1 MNRIVGRE
9 TVQRRGGEVISLPLA
24 ARLFDHGAHRKN
36 PPHRTRQPLIF
47 PFPPRQATYEKSLF
61 HALTAAA
68 YPFGAYVLLP
78 AITRGVGTVGDPM
91 GRGLSRGFAA
101 LFFMGFWTLCVLIV
115 SLIGSKTQYGE
126 CLTSVVVNAFAI
138 VLTTLFCQLT

>member
-1 MNRIVGRE
+1 MKKG
-9 TVQRRGGEVISLPLA
+9 
-24 ARLFDHGAHRKN
+24 
-36 PPHRTRQPLIF
+36 
-47 PFPPRQATYEKSLF
+47 LF

-91 GRGLSRGFAA
+91 GRGLAA

-115 SLIGSKTQYGE
+115 SLTGSKAQYGE
-126 CLTSVVVNAFAI
+126 CITSVVVNAFAI
-138 VLTTLFCQLT
+138 VLTTLLCQLI

>member
-1 MNRIVGRE
+1 MKKG
-9 TVQRRGGEVISLPLA
+9 
-24 ARLFDHGAHRKN
+24 
-36 PPHRTRQPLIF
+36 
-47 PFPPRQATYEKSLF
+47 LF

-78 AITRGVGTVGDPM
+78 AITRGVG
-91 GRGLSRGFAA
+91 RGLSRGFAA

-115 SLIGSKTQYGE
+115 SLTGSKAQYGE

-138 VLTTLFCQLT
+138 VLTTLLCQLI

>member
-1 MNRIVGRE
+1 M
-9 TVQRRGGEVISLPLA
+9 
-24 ARLFDHGAHRKN
+24 K
-36 PPHRTRQPLIF
+36 
-47 PFPPRQATYEKSLF
+47 KSLF

-78 AITRGVGTVGDPM
+78 AITRGVGTVGDRC
-91 GRGLSRGFAA
+91 RGLSRGFAA

>member
-1 MNRIVGRE
+1 MKKG
-9 TVQRRGGEVISLPLA
+9 
-24 ARLFDHGAHRKN
+24 
-36 PPHRTRQPLIF
+36 
-47 PFPPRQATYEKSLF
+47 LF

-101 LFFMGFWTLCVLIV
+101 LFFMGFWTLCVLIA
-115 SLIGSKTQYGE
+115 SLAASRIRYGE
-126 CLTSVVVNAFAI
+126 CLVPFVVNLFAI
-138 VLTTLFCQLT
+138 MLTALFCLLFI

>member
-1 MNRIVGRE
+1 MKKG
-9 TVQRRGGEVISLPLA
+9 
-24 ARLFDHGAHRKN
+24 
-36 PPHRTRQPLIF
+36 
-47 PFPPRQATYEKSLF
+47 LF

-101 LFFMGFWTLCVLIV
+101 LFLTLCVLIV
-115 SLIGSKTQYGE
+115 SLTGSKAQYGE

-138 VLTTLFCQLT
+138 VLTTLLCQLI

>member
-1 MNRIVGRE
+1 MKKG
-9 TVQRRGGEVISLPLA
+9 
-24 ARLFDHGAHRKN
+24 
-36 PPHRTRQPLIF
+36 
-47 PFPPRQATYEKSLF
+47 LF

-91 GRGLSRGFAA
+91 GRGLSRGF
-101 LFFMGFWTLCVLIV
+101 LIV
-115 SLIGSKTQYGE
+115 SLTGSKAQYGE

-138 VLTTLFCQLT
+138 VLTTLLCQLI

>member
-1 MNRIVGRE
+1 
-9 TVQRRGGEVISLPLA
+9 
-24 ARLFDHGAHRKN
+24 
-36 PPHRTRQPLIF
+36 
-47 PFPPRQATYEKSLF
+47 
-61 HALTAAA
+61 
-68 YPFGAYVLLP
+68 
-78 AITRGVGTVGDPM
+78 M

-138 VLTTLFCQLT
+138 VLTTLFCQLI

>member
-1 MNRIVGRE
+1 MKKG
-9 TVQRRGGEVISLPLA
+9 
-24 ARLFDHGAHRKN
+24 
-36 PPHRTRQPLIF
+36 
-47 PFPPRQATYEKSLF
+47 LF

-101 LFFMGFWTLCVLIV
+101 LFFMGFWTLCVLSV

>member
-1 MNRIVGRE
+1 MK
-9 TVQRRGGEVISLPLA
+9 
-24 ARLFDHGAHRKN
+24 KN
-36 PPHRTRQPLIF
+36 
-47 PFPPRQATYEKSLF
+47 LF

-91 GRGLSRGFAA
+91 GRGLSRGF
-101 LFFMGFWTLCVLIV
+101 MGFWTLCVLIV
-115 SLIGSKTQYGE
+115 SLTGSKAQYGE

-138 VLTTLFCQLT
+138 VLTTLLCQLI

>member
-1 MNRIVGRE
+1 MKKG
-9 TVQRRGGEVISLPLA
+9 
-24 ARLFDHGAHRKN
+24 
-36 PPHRTRQPLIF
+36 
-47 PFPPRQATYEKSLF
+47 LF

-101 LFFMGFWTLCVLIV
+101 LFFIV
-115 SLIGSKTQYGE
+115 SLTGSKAQYGE

-138 VLTTLFCQLT
+138 VLTTLLCQLI